1 MLLTNRGKHKLRS
14 AFCWM
19 TIILGAFA
27 CDLSAGAQQEASV
40 AQTVQ
45 ISIRAGLL
53 EVSARNQADIRLISV
68 RLQNRLLAE
77 FKAHIGEALDFLAT
91 YADIDATYVVLRTN
105 MGQGACVGTDIFVLK
120 ILENKDGKDVARA
133 DVSPILQKCR
143 GEGPEVKFTH
153 RGAETIVTVAGYQ
166 LSNKKWMPEKH

>member
-27 CDLSAGAQQEASV
+27 YGLSADAQQEAPV
-40 AQTVQ
+40 AQAMQ
-45 ISIRAGLL
+45 ISIRTGLL
-53 EVSARNQADIRLISV
+53 EVSARNQADTRLISV

-77 FKAHIGEALDFLAT
+77 FKADIGEVLDFLAT

-105 MGQGACVGTDIFVLK
+105 MGQGACVGTDVFVLK
-120 ILENKDGKDVARA
+120 VLENEDGKNAPRA
-133 DVSPILQKCR
+133 DISPILRKCM

-153 RGAETIVTVAGYQ
+153 PGAETIVTVAGYQ
-166 LSNKKWMPEKH
+166 LRNKKWVPDKH